1 MTRPRDPNSVTL
13 AFRVTPAL
21 RAELE
26 AEAWECERTLS
37 DYVRALLSRRAKWA
51 RQVGAQGGWEIMA
64 PLPPKIGS
72 RAAREAKKNIS

>member
-13 AFRVTPAL
+13 AFRVTPTL

-37 DYVRALLSRRAKWA
+37 DYIRGLLSRRGKWA
-51 RQVGAQGGWEIMA
+51 RSLNSAGGWDLQA
-64 PLPPKIGS
+64 PLPPKSGT
-72 RAAREAKKNIS
+72 RAAREGSK

>member
-21 RAELE
+21 RAELL

-37 DYVRALLSRRAKWA
+37 DYVRGLLTRRGKWSRSISHA
-51 RQVGAQGGWEIMA
+51 GGWDLQA
-64 PLPPKIGS
+64 PLPPKTGT
-72 RAAREAKKNIS
+72 RAARELAEKNK

>member
-26 AEAWECERTLS
+26 AEAWECERSLS
-37 DYVRALLSRRAKWA
+37 DYVRALLSRRGKWA
-51 RQVGAQGGWEIMA
+51 RAVGAQGGWDICA
-64 PLPPKIGS
+64 PLPPKSGT
-72 RAAREAKKNIS
+72 RAGRERKDNGE